1 VNTDTNIDW
10 LTPEVKEMI
19 DKQVEKIESGCA
31 IFYTHEEVM
40 REMDELFEQLEKER
54 KEYAC
59 V

>member
-1 VNTDTNIDW
+1 
-10 LTPEVKEMI
+10 MI